1 MKNNTR
7 NLYIVI
13 IMLLLISGNIVLIY
27 KHVET
32 KKKLIQYYSQ
42 YSNDYFYEYRRKIQS
57 IEIENEYLEFSPEI
71 HIGKDT
77 LTSISL
83 ANKIKKSTLICYF
96 PMSSCPPCINLL
108 LEKIKNAFPDY
119 AQRDDIIFFSNDVE
133 YKLRNNFYGKQIF
146 QYADK
151 KQVLPAEKYSTPYLF
166 ILDKEMKTKLF
177 FFMDKQTPDYTDDYL
192 NIVKQKIFN
201 HETKL

>member
-57 IEIENEYLEFSPEI
+57 IEIENEYL
-71 HIGKDT
+71 
-77 LTSISL
+77 
-83 ANKIKKSTLICYF
+83 
-96 PMSSCPPCINLL
+96 
-108 LEKIKNAFPDY
+108 
-119 AQRDDIIFFSNDVE
+119 
-133 YKLRNNFYGKQIF
+133 
-146 QYADK
+146 
-151 KQVLPAEKYSTPYLF
+151 
-166 ILDKEMKTKLF
+166 
-177 FFMDKQTPDYTDDYL
+177 
-192 NIVKQKIFN
+192 
-201 HETKL
+201 